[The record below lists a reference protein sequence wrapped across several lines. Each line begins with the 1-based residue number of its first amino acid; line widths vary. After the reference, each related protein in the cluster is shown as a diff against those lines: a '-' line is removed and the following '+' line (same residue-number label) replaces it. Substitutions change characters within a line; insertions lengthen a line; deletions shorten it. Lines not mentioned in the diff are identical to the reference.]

1 MTQEELIKQFNTTE
15 STVRTN
21 FPKFCADK
29 IKKGFLITRKG
40 HYPNAEY
47 FVEEVEPEEKDKSE
61 FSETKKRTIEEL
73 PNEKWIVCCQDS
85 GYEVSNLGRFRNKET
100 KIIYEGTI
108 SNGYQRVFIHSRP
121 FLLHR
126 LVKQSF
132 DPIENPEIWTVDHIN
147 GKRTDNRL
155 ENLRWTTGDEN
166 TLFMLWNRAELNK
179 ELTRII
185 NKIGYEKTLE
195 KLRTL

>member
-1 MTQEELIKQFNTTE
+1 MCGAAFGMLC
-15 STVRTN
+15 SYVN
-21 FPKFCADK
+21 F
-29 IKKGFLITRKG
+29 FL
-40 HYPNAEY
+40 Y
-47 FVEEVEPEEKDKSE
+47 FWS
-61 FSETKKRTIEEL
+61 
-73 PNEKWIVCCQDS
+73 
-85 GYEVSNLGRFRNKET
+85 
-100 KIIYEGTI
+100 
-108 SNGYQRVFIHSRP
+108 
-121 FLLHR
+121 
-126 LVKQSF
+126 